1 MKLIIDNVY
10 TQIQYEEGKQF
21 EKYFDD
27 ILHSNIDPLDP
38 NRYMKSA
45 YRKHYWDGRI
55 TVYNVQNKVFP
66 TGLVGDVIELIKQ
79 TQKSYPLVRM
89 DIQDVRGLPIGAKN
103 IPDTITLKDTPKGD
117 LILDPNDPIRGY
129 QYDAVKFCIEEQR
142 GFVGA
147 ATGSGKATYDETLIP
162 MADGSQKKVKDINIG
177 DFLIGQNGKPTKVL
191 AKYPQPI
198 KELYKVSLLDG
209 RKFIVCDEHLMPV
222 YTRNQRTAKTIDNL
236 KVKPLKSIMDDYKQ
250 VYIDKFGS
258 KHNQYKYSI
267 PQADSVTYTEV
278 KHVISPYTLGVLLA
292 EGSLNDI
299 NKIKNITISTNE
311 QDILNKFMKD
321 SGLIKYTHTGKNY
334 GYNFSQKNNDKVLP
348 ICNEILRLNLA
359 HTTKDK
365 FIPTEYLIDSIDN
378 RLALLRGLIDT
389 DGYISS
395 SKDRTNYNVSFSTS
409 SEKMLSTFL
418 SLIDSLGFG
427 RTVHI
432 DTHKETGTNYDINI
446 FTPMKIWSSKKHE
459 QQAHG
464 LVYKSN
470 KDRYTP
476 IVNIESVG
484 YKPSTCFTVDNKD
497 KLFLINDYVV
507 THNTIIAEALIQLD
521 LKSINKNDKILFIV
535 HNKIIAYQT
544 KKRFEESLHIPIGFW
559 GDGQKDIQQVTVCLV
574 GTIASGLKKP
584 EDSVKLTSN
593 KDKVLKAMVTKYIP
607 KLESYPNIKVVV
619 KNFIKNNQP
628 QYAYEEP
635 VWEAF
640 SDMVQPNMKD
650 KDILKIF
657 DSYKKQY
664 DKLLKKK
671 ASKVYDKYH
680 STKDILDSVRVV
692 IVDECLT
699 GDTLITLNDST
710 QKPIKDIKVGDTL
723 YGNNKVLHTLTMDKQ
738 PVVRIRHAHG
748 MLESSETH
756 PLAVLRDSKML
767 WLPVM
772 KIEESDSLLV
782 PISHKHINM
791 GTNTLDERIARF
803 VGLIIADGHILKGH
817 KHIDGNFYRSNTV
830 RVNVSK
836 DFEWY
841 RTIFIDGIHAI
852 EKKIAKSVA
861 ITDKLDSRGNLLLRV
876 TDKDVLDYLD
886 RFNIPFGKKSSV
898 VTTPTVYKNNDTL
911 LANMYSTI
919 ISCEGDTNINRFGST
934 RLNFNMCSKQLML
947 EMQNWFLFH
956 NITSN
961 FAHMCGNKGH
971 SSVYRISFGGKNYNT
986 LVESMPIIKRKVLSK
1001 NKGEEKDHFYK
1012 GYLISKIRHIE
1023 HDLPEQVLYDLT
1035 TENSTFIANGVL
1047 SHNCHHASSNQYQ
1060 TVMNSLPNARQRIGL
1075 SGSISQSDD
1084 VKWTALKSVISDK
1097 IFKISNKQ
1105 MIDSG
1110 VSAKP
1115 YIQFIPIDEPK
1126 NLDEQVK
1133 DSLPANLDENNQ
1145 ALLVYQEAYRQGIIE
1160 NDYRNM
1166 IIVQLLKKL
1175 YETDKTALVVVSSI
1189 EHGETLQSMLKTMK
1203 IPSAFLRGDVPMSDR
1218 QEIIDNIK
1226 AGKSKIVFGTSVVNE
1241 GMDIPS
1247 LKYLVYASAGKAS
1260 TPVLQRVGR
1269 VLRKSSDKDTALIFD
1284 FSDNMSKV
1292 LYKQSMERKMIYTK
1306 EGFQLIDK

>member
-1 MKLIIDNVY
+1 MKLLIDNVY
-10 TQIQYEEGKQF
+10 TKIQYEEGKQF

-236 KVKPLKSIMDDYKQ
+236 KVKSLKSIMDDYKQ
-250 VYIDKFGS
+250 VYIGKFGS

-267 PQADSVTYTEV
+267 PQTDSVTYTEV

-321 SGLIKYTHTGKNY
+321 SGLTKYTHTGKNY
-334 GYNFSQKNNDKVLP
+334 GYKFSQKNNDKVLP
-348 ICNEILRLNLA
+348 ICNEILRLNLV
-359 HTTKDK
+359 HTTKGK

-432 DTHKETGTNYDINI
+432 DTHKETGTNYGINI

-470 KDRYTP
+470 KDRYMP

-692 IVDECLT
+692 VIDE
-699 GDTLITLNDST
+699 
-710 QKPIKDIKVGDTL
+710 
-723 YGNNKVLHTLTMDKQ
+723 
-738 PVVRIRHAHG
+738 AH
-748 MLESSETH
+748 
-756 PLAVLRDSKML
+756 
-767 WLPVM
+767 
-772 KIEESDSLLV
+772 
-782 PISHKHINM
+782 
-791 GTNTLDERIARF
+791 
-803 VGLIIADGHILKGH
+803 
-817 KHIDGNFYRSNTV
+817 
-830 RVNVSK
+830 
-836 DFEWY
+836 
-841 RTIFIDGIHAI
+841 
-852 EKKIAKSVA
+852 
-861 ITDKLDSRGNLLLRV
+861 
-876 TDKDVLDYLD
+876 
-886 RFNIPFGKKSSV
+886 
-898 VTTPTVYKNNDTL
+898 
-911 LANMYSTI
+911 
-919 ISCEGDTNINRFGST
+919 
-934 RLNFNMCSKQLML
+934 
-947 EMQNWFLFH
+947 
-956 NITSN
+956 
-961 FAHMCGNKGH
+961 H
-971 SSVYRISFGGKNYNT
+971 S
-986 LVESMPIIKRKVLSK
+986 
-1001 NKGEEKDHFYK
+1001 
-1012 GYLISKIRHIE
+1012 
-1023 HDLPEQVLYDLT
+1023 
-1035 TENSTFIANGVL
+1035 
-1047 SHNCHHASSNQYQ
+1047 SSNQYQ

-1133 DSLPANLDENNQ
+1133 DNLPANLDENNQ

-1306 EGFQLIDK
+1306 EGFQLISK